1 MYLAEVYA
9 ENFRIFGSEADDKAL
24 RLVLQPGLNA
34 LAGENDGGKSAI
46 IDAIRFCLWTTS
58 QDYHRF
64 TADDFHCGAGGRVT
78 TLRIRCKF
86 DGLDVTDQASFME
99 WLTTSDGGEPVLY
112 VHTTATLLDGKRQ
125 GRVAVEAHSGENGEG
140 PGIEGLMRELIKTT
154 YLKPLRDA
162 ESELSPGR
170 NSRLSQIL
178 GSHPEIAR
186 QAEDDFDPAADGTGK
201 TLVGIMKRAEHEVSQ
216 NEAVQAAN
224 AAINTNYLD
233 RFRIGPQALTSEVG
247 VAGDTTLG
255 RILEKLEL
263 VIAKSETS
271 TERTRRGLGYNNAL
285 FMSAELLLLGSR
297 EAYPTLL
304 IEEPE
309 AHLHPQLQASVISLL
324 NEKTHSPD
332 VRAADPEPN
341 EPGDNGDGAEAVQ
354 DMAEPPG
361 EHIHARPVQ
370 VLMTTHSPTL
380 AASIPLERITIVSG
394 GHAYSLA
401 PSETK
406 LSVADY
412 AFLARFLDAT
422 KANLFFARGVAIVEG
437 DAENLLLP
445 VLAECVGYSFARNG
459 ISVVNVGHTGL
470 FRYSN
475 IFLRKDD
482 LPLPIRVACIRDR
495 DIVPDCAPDE
505 LKGKLRKEAELNAAQ
520 HAERIQRFKSKDGGS
535 VKTFVS
541 GRWTFEY
548 DLAAASWEMAA
559 VMHKAVHCA
568 LEAESSWPNTAKI
581 NEICDASQQ
590 VVDEWQTQGKAIEEA
605 AVEVYAPLR
614 KSDCSKAIAA
624 QFASQFVLDTEIQEA
639 HLPDYL
645 VEAFK
650 HVTGATNAPAD

>member
-1 MYLAEVYA
+1 MYLAEVYV
-9 ENFRIFGSEADDKAL
+9 ENFRIFGSEADKMAL
-24 RLVLQPGLNA
+24 RLNLQPGLNA

-46 IDAIRFCLWTTS
+46 VDAIRYCLWTTS

-64 TADDFHCGAGGRVT
+64 SAEDFHCNARGRAT

-86 DGLDVTDQASFME
+86 DGLDKTDQASFME
-99 WLTTSDGGEPVLY
+99 WLTTSDGGKPVLY
-112 VHTTATLLDGKRQ
+112 VHTSATLLGGYRQ
-125 GRVAVEAHSGENGEG
+125 GRVAVETHSGESGEG
-140 PGIEGLMRELIKTT
+140 PSVDGLMRELIKTT

-186 QAEDDFDPAADGTGK
+186 QAEDDFDPETEGTGK
-201 TLVGIMKRAEHEVSQ
+201 TLVGIMKRAEHEVGQ

-224 AAINTNYLD
+224 TAINKNYLD
-233 RFRIGPQALTSEVG
+233 RFRIGAQALTSEVG

-263 VIAKSETS
+263 VIAKSDTS

-309 AHLHPQLQASVISLL
+309 AHLHPQLQASVIALL
-324 NEKTHSPD
+324 NEKTQPPD
-332 VRAADPEPN
+332 KLEEHDGRGGEGVEGEAEPN
-341 EPGDNGDGAEAVQ
+341 AAQEVAPS
-354 DMAEPPG
+354 
-361 EHIHARPVQ
+361 ARPVQ

-380 AASIPLERITIVSG
+380 AAAIPLERITIVSG
-394 GHAYSLA
+394 GKAYSLA
-401 PSETK
+401 PDQTK
-406 LSVADY
+406 LAEADY

-422 KANLFFARGVAIVEG
+422 KANLFFARGVVIVEG

-445 VLAECVGYSFARNG
+445 ALAEQIGYSFSRNG
-459 ISVVNVGHTGL
+459 ISIVNVGHVGL
-470 FRYSN
+470 FRYGS
-475 IFLRKDD
+475 IFCRQDNEEM
-482 LPLPIRVACIRDR
+482 PIRVACIRDR

-505 LKGKLRKEAELNAAQ
+505 LKRNLMKESELTPKK
-520 HAERIQRFKSKDGGS
+520 HKERIRKFKSKDEGS

-541 GRWTFEY
+541 GGWTFEY
-548 DLAAASWEMAA
+548 DLAVASWEMMA
-559 VMHKAVHCA
+559 VMHMAVQCA
-568 LEAESSWPNTAKI
+568 LQAKSSWPNAAKI
-581 NEICDASQQ
+581 KEICDASQAL
-590 VVDEWQTQGKAIEEA
+590 VDEWQAQGKAIEQA

-614 KSDCSKAIAA
+614 KSDCSKAITA
-624 QFASQFVLDTEIQEA
+624 QFASQFVRDAGIKEV

-650 HVTGATNAPAD
+650 HVTGASNAAAD